1 MINAKELA
9 KMATIAQYENRMK
22 CEAEAKKF
30 FEGWESFM
38 IDYAKRGEKGCR
50 LPLPQIYS
58 DELLSAI
65 HKVFYDLGYITKLN
79 SPRNAT
85 QLEVFWGNN
94 WLTNS

>member
-9 KMATIAQYENRMK
+9 KMAIIAQYNNQMK
-22 CEAEAKKF
+22 LEAEAKKF
-30 FEGWESFM
+30 FEEWESFM

-50 LPLPQIYS
+50 LPLPQSCS

-65 HKVFYDLGYITKLN
+65 HKVFYGLGYITKLN